1 MESNLGDIPFMNRL
15 FFFFSLLLV
24 TSSSFAQDYTRYD
37 TPEQESKMNIGLG
50 IGLDYG
56 GIGGRVTFLP
66 VKRLALFAG
75 LGYALVDFGYNV
87 GAQLR
92 IIPDNK
98 ICPTFGVMY
107 GYNGVIQVQNA
118 SMYDK
123 IYYGTSL
130 SGGMEIHFGG
140 KQNFMNIELIVP
152 FRSETFYDD
161 WDRIKQNSSISIQ
174 SDPLPVAFSIGYHFA
189 LK

>member
-1 MESNLGDIPFMNRL
+1 MKRL
-15 FFFFSLLLV
+15 FFFSALMALTSL
-24 TSSSFAQDYTRYD
+24 TFAQNYTRYD
-37 TPEQESKMNIGLG
+37 VPEQDSKMNIGLG

-56 GIGGRVTFLP
+56 GIGGRITFLP

-75 LGYALVDFGYNV
+75 VGYALVDFGYNV

-92 IIPDNK
+92 IIPDNNF
-98 ICPTFGVMY
+98 CPTFGVMY
-107 GYNGVIQVQNA
+107 GYNGVIKVQNA

-130 SGGMEIHFGG
+130 SGGLEMHFGG
-140 KQNFMNIELIVP
+140 KQSFMNVELIVP
-152 FRSETFYDD
+152 FRSQAFYDD
-161 WDRIKQNSSISIQ
+161 WDSLKQNSSVSIQ
-174 SDPLPVAFSIGYHFA
+174 SDPLPIAFSIGYHFA

>member
-1 MESNLGDIPFMNRL
+1 MKRL
-15 FFFFSLLLV
+15 FFFFALMALTSL
-24 TSSSFAQDYTRYD
+24 TFAQNYTRYD
-37 TPEQESKMNIGLG
+37 VPEQDSKMNIGLG

-56 GIGGRVTFLP
+56 GIGGRITFLP

-75 LGYALVDFGYNV
+75 VGYALVDFGYNV

-92 IIPDNK
+92 IIPDNNF
-98 ICPTFGVMY
+98 CPTFGVMY
-107 GYNGVIQVQNA
+107 GYNGVIKVQNA

-130 SGGMEIHFGG
+130 SGGVEMHFGG
-140 KQNFMNIELIVP
+140 KQSFMNVELIVP
-152 FRSETFYDD
+152 FRSQAFYDD
-161 WDRIKQNSSISIQ
+161 WDSLKQNSSISIQ
-174 SDPLPVAFSIGYHFA
+174 SDPLPIAFSIGYHFA

>member
-1 MESNLGDIPFMNRL
+1 MKLI
-15 FFFFSLLLV
+15 FFFASLTIFS
-24 TSSSFAQDYTRYD
+24 SSSFAQNYTRYD
-37 TPEQESKMNIGLG
+37 IPEPESKVNIGLG
-50 IGLDYG
+50 IGIDYG
-56 GIGGRVTFLP
+56 GIGGRITFLP
-66 VKRLALFAG
+66 VKRLALFAAA
-75 LGYALVDFGYNV
+75 GYALVGFGYNI

-92 IIPDNK
+92 IIPDKK

-107 GYNGVIQVQNA
+107 GYNGVIMVQNA

-140 KQNFMNIELIVP
+140 KPNYMNVSLIVP
-152 FRSETFYDD
+152 FRSQAFYDD